1 MSLSLGALAEASLE
15 RLGDHRSLEFQGRWH
30 TAAEL
35 HARAVRLSAGFTA
48 LGVRPGDRVVVCMTN
63 SPEVL
68 LSYAALWRAGAVP
81 TPVISAVTPTELRHV
96 LTDSGAV
103 AAVASSAS
111 LPLVDEAAAGLGLR
125 VAVAGGSGGDLP
137 FEELEQH
144 GDGPLVPRDGDDLA
158 ALLYTGGTTGRSKGV
173 MLTHTGLSQISRSR
187 AQVFSDSGAVDLL
200 LALPLSHVYGLLNS
214 VTRMHMPAPGF
225 VALQPRF
232 DAAQWLEIAARV
244 RPQAAALVPS
254 MLQLLLRRELESA
267 DLSSLYYVTTGGAP
281 LSVAVREEFERRA
294 AGVRVCDGYGCT
306 EITSTATMNPYSAP
320 RSGSVGL
327 PLPGV
332 EVKVVDE
339 DAEPVPVGRDGEV
352 CVRSA
357 GVMAGYWSEG
367 RRDEEATA
375 AAVRDG
381 WFHTGDIGHL
391 DDDGYLYVVDRI
403 KDLIIRG
410 GFNVYPRDVED
421 VLLSHPLVATA
432 AVVGRPDPVLGEE
445 VVAWVSLAEGAQL
458 TAEDLVAYSREL
470 LGRHKHPREVRIVPA
485 VPLTSVGK
493 TDRKALRR
501 LAAEQAEQPG
511 SLSAQATAEESGT
524 SA

>member
-1 MSLSLGALAEASLE
+1 MTLSLGALAEASLE
-15 RLGDHRSLEFQGRWH
+15 RLGDHRSLEFEHTWY

-35 HARAVRLSAGFTA
+35 HARAVRLSAGVTG

-63 SPEVL
+63 CPEVL
-68 LSYAALWRAGAVP
+68 LSYSALWRAGAVP

-103 AAVASSAS
+103 AAVASQAS
-111 LPLVDEAAAGLGLR
+111 LPLVAEAASGLDVQVVLAGE
-125 VAVAGGSGGDLP
+125 SGGDVLLA
-137 FEELEQH
+137 ELETA
-144 GDGPLVPRDGDDLA
+144 GDGPVVARHEDDLA

-173 MLTHTGLSQISRSR
+173 MLTHAGLSRISQSR
-187 AQVFSDSGAVDLL
+187 AQVFSESGAVDLL

-214 VTRMHMPAPGF
+214 VTRMHLPSAGF
-225 VALQPRF
+225 VALQRKF
-232 DAAQWLEIAARV
+232 DAAEWLEMAGRL

-254 MLQLLLRRELESA
+254 MLQLLLRQDLESA

-281 LSVAVREEFERRA
+281 LSVAVREEFERRVG
-294 AGVRVCDGYGCT
+294 GVRVCDGYGCT
-306 EITSTATMNPYSAP
+306 EVTSTATMNPYTAP

-332 EVKVVDE
+332 EIKIVDE
-339 DAEPVPVGRDGEV
+339 LGEPVPVGADGEV

-357 GVMAGYWSEG
+357 GVMAGYWTDG
-367 RRDEEATA
+367 GRDEQATA

-381 WFHTGDIGHL
+381 WMHTGDVGHL
-391 DDDGYLYVVDRI
+391 DEDGYLYVVDRI

-421 VLLSHPLVATA
+421 VLLSHPGVATA

-445 VVAWVSLAEGAQL
+445 VVAWVSLTEGAGV
-458 TAEDLVAYSREL
+458 TAEELVAFSRDR
-470 LGRHKHPREVRIVPA
+470 LGRHKHPREVRVVPA

-501 LAAEQAEQPG
+501 LAAG
-511 SLSAQATAEESGT
+511 HAQQDG
-524 SA
+524 

>member
-15 RLGDHRSLEFQGRWH
+15 RLGDHRSLEFEGRWH

-35 HARAVRLSAGFTA
+35 HARAVRLSAGLGA

-63 SPEVL
+63 CPEVL
-68 LSYAALWRAGAVP
+68 LSYAAAWRAGAVP
-81 TPVISAVTPTELRHV
+81 TPVISAVTATELRHV
-96 LTDSGAV
+96 LTDSGAGV
-103 AAVASSAS
+103 AVASEAS
-111 LPLVDEAAAGLGLR
+111 LPLVREAAEGLDVR
-125 VAVAGGSGGDLP
+125 VVVDLA
-137 FEELEQH
+137 ELEAH
-144 GDGPLVPRDGDDLA
+144 GDGPLVPRHGDDLA

-173 MLTHTGLSQISRSR
+173 MLTHAGLSQISRSR
-187 AQVFSDSGAVDLL
+187 AQVFSESGATDLL

-214 VTRMHMPAPGF
+214 VTRMHMPAGGF
-225 VALQPRF
+225 VALQRRF
-232 DAAQWLEIAARV
+232 DAAQWLRMAEQL

-254 MLQLLLRRELESA
+254 MLQLLLREDLESA

-281 LSVAVREEFERRA
+281 LSVAVREEFERRVG
-294 AGVRVCDGYGCT
+294 GVRVCDGYGCT
-306 EITSTATMNPYSAP
+306 EVTSTATMNPYTAP

-339 DAEPVPVGRDGEV
+339 LGAAVPPGSDGEV

-357 GVMAGYWSEG
+357 GVMAGYWTDG
-367 RRDEEATA
+367 GKDEEATA
-375 AAVRDG
+375 QAVRDG
-381 WFHTGDIGHL
+381 WMHTGDVGRL
-391 DDDGYLYVVDRI
+391 DDDGYLYVVDRL

-421 VLLSHPLVATA
+421 VLLAHPDVATA

-445 VVAWVSLAEGAQL
+445 VVAWVSLAAGATV
-458 TAEDLVAYSREL
+458 TAEELVAFSRRH

-501 LAAEQAEQPG
+501 LAAEGA
-511 SLSAQATAEESGT
+511 SG
-524 SA
+524 AGEG